1 MQSQEIRAI
10 DTELDGFK
18 REITKAQEQNEQLTY
33 MHHRIEGDIANVKKQ
48 IVVCQN
54 KQEALKIEYGT
65 YSRTLRETEQFL
77 SKAYTV
83 SRHRVPVNIFLFKVN
98 SGNTRNTCEI
108 YSKLIIMIP
117 ERRHCLSLSVVLVSV
132 LLTLNMFHTFS

>member
-1 MQSQEIRAI
+1 MTSSWTSFKKTVIFLSLQSQEIRAI

-77 SKAYTV
+77 SKAHTV
-83 SRHRVPVNIFLFKVN
+83 SRNRDPVIISLFKIN
-98 SGNTRNTCEI
+98 NRNVI
-108 YSKLIIMIP
+108 D
-117 ERRHCLSLSVVLVSV
+117 VVLVS
-132 LLTLNMFHTFS
+132 LLSTLNIFYTFLYYFCC